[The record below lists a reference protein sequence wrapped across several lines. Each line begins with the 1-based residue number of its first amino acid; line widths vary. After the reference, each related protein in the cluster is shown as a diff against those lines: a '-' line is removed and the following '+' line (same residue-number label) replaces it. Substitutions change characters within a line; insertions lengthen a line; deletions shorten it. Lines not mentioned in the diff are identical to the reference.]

1 MAGRSMADNHL
12 SKLASKGRYG
22 DTEIVKSKFVKPG
35 ASWHVN
41 KGEKATMSL
50 YGSEGERMV
59 DAVGSGTINP
69 HTGLEEKFLD
79 PVSITAYAAVGSA
92 VIGGISALSGSKQ
105 RKSQGKYDED
115 AANKGLSQL
124 DTAEAGLETAAEK
137 KREAGMLDY
146 RTDVENV
153 SAQTGVKQEDLAAET
168 DQAIQQS
175 GLATSGTIGRK
186 KSQIWNRIQGSFERG
201 KKGLLAT
208 LGKTMGEIEGWYEG
222 EKGRIASERI
232 KLESARGLAKE
243 QQKGLFG

>member
-1 MAGRSMADNHL
+1 
-12 SKLASKGRYG
+12 
-22 DTEIVKSKFVKPG
+22 
-35 ASWHVN
+35 
-41 KGEKATMSL
+41 
-50 YGSEGERMV
+50 
-59 DAVGSGTINP
+59 
-69 HTGLEEKFLD
+69 
-79 PVSITAYAAVGSA
+79 
-92 VIGGISALSGSKQ
+92 
-105 RKSQGKYDED
+105 
-115 AANKGLSQL
+115 
-124 DTAEAGLETAAEK
+124 
-137 KREAGMLDY
+137 MLDY

-153 SAQTGVKQEDLAAET
+153 SAQTGIKQEDLAAET
-168 DQAIQQS
+168 NQAIQQS